1 MKKTEI
7 INRMAGR
14 KGECGVTG
22 CKGRM
27 LQKAECTQLRQMLMR
42 DQLGIERLP
51 DLQLRMTGGLTEA
64 GNTGDEVGA
73 ETRLQWIED
82 SAGGEEVEVANS
94 HFEFNRLG
102 LKG

>member
-27 LQKAECTQLRQMLMR
+27 LQKAECTQLHQMLLR

-51 DLQLRMTGGLTEA
+51 DLQLRMTGDLTGGV
-64 GNTGDEVGA
+64 GNTGDEIGA
-73 ETRLQWIED
+73 ETRFQWIED
-82 SAGGEEVEVANS
+82 SAEV
-94 HFEFNRLG
+94 R
-102 LKG
+102 KWR